1 MVLSK
6 YWQGSTSRVLRT
18 WYKRAADKGAGGP
31 KFIDIDAFASNEWN
45 IPKKVNSIFIHYS
58 WRSGRVF
65 GNTLSIW
72 FEVTLKIFTCFE
84 AASESHYFTPRV
96 VAKAKSVLLRCVRT
110 YAVCDLPWSR
120 QQCRLEK
127 GIKQQSVH
135 TIQCKWISP
144 SKKKMT
150 TKYLLVL
157 VCLVVYLFNKPN
169 QNVAEAMPMKFMCDM
184 CESNWIH
191 CLMKCHM

>member
-1 MVLSK
+1 MK
-6 YWQGSTSRVLRT
+6 YSQKRLIPFLYITVDEAEEFLVTHFRSDLKWPWKSLLALKLRQSRT
-18 WYKRAADKGAGGP
+18 
-31 KFIDIDAFASNEWN
+31 IS
-45 IPKKVNSIFIHYS
+45 
-58 WRSGRVF
+58 
-65 GNTLSIW
+65 
-72 FEVTLKIFTCFE
+72 
-84 AASESHYFTPRV
+84 PREYV

-135 TIQCKWISP
+135 TIQCLHCNWIFP
-144 SKKKMT
+144 SKKKKMT

>member
-1 MVLSK
+1 MK
-6 YWQGSTSRVLRT
+6 YSQKKWIPFLYITVDEAEEFLVTHFRSDLKWPWKSLLALKLRQSRT
-18 WYKRAADKGAGGP
+18 
-31 KFIDIDAFASNEWN
+31 IS
-45 IPKKVNSIFIHYS
+45 
-58 WRSGRVF
+58 
-65 GNTLSIW
+65 
-72 FEVTLKIFTCFE
+72 
-84 AASESHYFTPRV
+84 PREYV

-144 SKKKMT
+144 SKKKMA